1 MRLATKLT
9 LILIVLVLTLSAL
22 PLGSVVCFAEEITN
36 PVVDVVYL
44 QQIPDTCFAIRVK
57 KSIRIPVSE
66 DHKISKKDV
75 GRKAG
80 IEALGVLNSWVKEYR
95 YNDEGNYYF
104 AVYEKA
110 VYVNT
115 KNVDGYSAHYFLDLN
130 YTFDNYFSSFVRNNY
145 GGVVGSEDNKSYL
158 WSRVQ
163 SKFPALAVGGY
174 EKNEV
179 YGYWGFVAIPGTE
192 KFMNIIFN
200 ECFYVDKNTFGNIQ
214 DFCIQEEIP
223 YSMYRN
229 LLNDYD
235 FPYSVFFVHEY
246 RDVLNSLIGT
256 EEKCMTNFH
265 FFFTD
270 GSDSVLGILEN
281 GADNIYDNRSGS
293 VIQTE
298 KAIGEAVESIKDL
311 LTNDNFRKI
320 VGIIG
325 GVLALLLFAYV
336 LFKLTPILRRINRKE
351 SEKRQK
357 EKEKEQKSIE
367 KMEEKQRKQQEKEQL
382 KQAKA
387 KANGKG

>member
-1 MRLATKLT
+1 MRLATRLT

-22 PLGSVVCFAEEITN
+22 PLGSVVCLAEEITN

-110 VYVNT
+110 VYVNA

-130 YTFDNYFSSFVRNNY
+130 YTFDDYFNSFVRDVYGNYIPDDVRSKVWNDAKNN
-145 GGVVGSEDNKSYL
+145 
-158 WSRVQ
+158 
-163 SKFPALAVGGY
+163 FPALGIGGY
-174 EKNEV
+174 DPNEV
-179 YGYWGFVAIPGTE
+179 YGYWGFVAIPGAE
-192 KFMNIIFN
+192 EFKNIIFE
-200 ECFYVDKNTFGNIQ
+200 ECFFVEKTTFGNLHSFPFQ
-214 DFCIQEEIP
+214 DKLP
-223 YSMYRN
+223 YSKYYN
-229 LLNDYD
+229 LLKDYD
-235 FPYSVFFVHEY
+235 FPYSVFFVHEM
-246 RDVLNSLIGT
+246 RDVINSWLGR
-256 EEKCMTNFH
+256 EEQCDTTFY
-265 FFFTD
+265 FFYTD

-351 SEKRQK
+351 NEKRQK